1 LQKPHA
7 KLHNTLRKIPSRLER
22 LLFSLFRKTKENMDV
37 ISSQIIAKS
46 VQALAEL
53 KLWNGTDHYGE
64 PDVDSVLTACGAYID
79 AGSRAAET
87 GSGA

>member
-1 LQKPHA
+1 LQKPCG
-7 KLHNTLRKIPSRLER
+7 KSHNTLRKIPSRLER
-22 LLFSLFRKTKENMDV
+22 LLFSLFRKTKENMGA

-53 KLWNGTDHYGE
+53 KVWNGTDHYGE
-64 PDVDSVLTACGAYID
+64 PDVDAVLTARVANID
-79 AGSRAAET
+79 AGSCAAKT

>member
-1 LQKPHA
+1 LQKPRA
-7 KLHNTLRKIPSRLER
+7 KLQNTLRKIPSRLER
-22 LLFSLFRKTKENMDV
+22 LLFSLFQKTKENMGV

-53 KLWNGTDHYGE
+53 KVWNGTDHYGE
-64 PDVDSVLTACGAYID
+64 PDVDAVLTARVANID
-79 AGSRAAET
+79 AESRAAET